1 MASLKALCLVLAAIP
16 ALVSGQNSTNEPIV
30 NLGYGQFRGTV
41 NTTVG
46 VTTYFGLRYA
56 QPPVGELR
64 FRAPRPIEKSSYYN
78 PSNITDATQLGP
90 TCIQGTAGFQITN
103 RTAAIQPGQEDCLL
117 ADVLVP
123 NNPTGGDLPVLV
135 QIHGG
140 GYAAGSAESYPGYA
154 LVNQSQAII
163 YVTIQYRLNA
173 FGFLSSVEVRE
184 NGDANAGLLDQRSA
198 LNWVERNIRYFGG
211 DPNKITIIGGSAGGG
226 SVMNQMILYGGDDSP
241 PFRAAIAEYPW
252 WQPYHNDTILGD
264 QYRQVLTASN
274 CTDLACLRSLPSDVL
289 NAASQAAQRVGYT
302 SQPRYYGY
310 GDFYY
315 GPAVDGDAIRDLPS
329 NEFKQGH
336 FTKVPLLV
344 DRDGYEG
351 FVFSN
356 MSETTEAAVEGDLQ
370 SLFPYAKSSFFTRL
384 FDLYPQNAFNSSF
397 FQRQQLF
404 GDFIINCPTYY
415 MATATSDYGVPAW
428 KLNFNAG
435 SQLHGATVPFLF
447 STNSSQIN
455 NATLGYIMKDWFLS
469 FTIHLDPNVQSFTNV
484 SKPNWSQYQQGDD
497 VFNVMSVNYTQIG
510 VVPDADA
517 SAQCDFF
524 HGQSYVVRN

>member
-1 MASLKALCLVLAAIP
+1 ML
-16 ALVSGQNSTNEPIV
+16 
-30 NLGYGQFRGTV
+30 
-41 NTTVG
+41 
-46 VTTYFGLRYA
+46 
-56 QPPVGELR
+56 
-64 FRAPRPIEKSSYYN
+64 
-78 PSNITDATQLGP
+78 
-90 TCIQGTAGFQITN
+90 
-103 RTAAIQPGQEDCLL
+103 
-117 ADVLVP
+117 
-123 NNPTGGDLPVLV
+123 
-135 QIHGG
+135 IH
-140 GYAAGSAESYPGYA
+140 
-154 LVNQSQAII
+154 I
-163 YVTIQYRLNA
+163 
-173 FGFLSSVEVRE
+173 
-184 NGDANAGLLDQRSA
+184 
-198 LNWVERNIRYFGG
+198 
-211 DPNKITIIGGSAGGG
+211 
-226 SVMNQMILYGGDDSP
+226 
-241 PFRAAIAEYPW
+241 
-252 WQPYHNDTILGD
+252 
-264 QYRQVLTASN
+264 
-274 CTDLACLRSLPSDVL
+274 
-289 NAASQAAQRVGYT
+289 
-302 SQPRYYGY
+302 
-310 GDFYY
+310 
-315 GPAVDGDAIRDLPS
+315 
-329 NEFKQGH
+329 
-336 FTKVPLLV
+336 
-344 DRDGYEG
+344 G

-404 GDFIINCPTYY
+404 GDFIISKYIVRHSGTTALTVADCPTYY